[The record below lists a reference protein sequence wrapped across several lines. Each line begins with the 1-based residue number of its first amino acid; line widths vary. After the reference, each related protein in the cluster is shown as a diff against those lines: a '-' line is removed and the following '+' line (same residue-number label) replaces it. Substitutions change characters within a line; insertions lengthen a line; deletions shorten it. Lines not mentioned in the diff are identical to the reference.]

1 MMRYVHKYIY
11 SFLLNDEQGG
21 STALHWAC
29 KEGYLSVVKD
39 LVAKKADV
47 NAKDNVRYYIYVFD
61 S

>member
-29 KEGYLSVVKD
+29 KGGLLEVVKD
-39 LVAKKADV
+39 LIAKKADV
-47 NAKDNVRYYIYVFD
+47 NAEDSVR
-61 S
+61 